1 MRHKHT
7 RATRASH
14 CFRRCHHCQHYHLLR
29 IAIWI
34 VLSGCEL
41 WVKEWHGFKIEN
53 YSLFHGK
60 SSPSS
65 TLRSFCSTFSIYS
78 LCVAMWARHCCL
90 ELYWS
95 TRASITQ
102 RVIVKSV
109 ELLWFCENRMFIV
122 MAHKSWLT
130 LAYTQAF
137 ESVRKCGENIS
148 EGIQTM
154 PNKCVM
160 CHVITRSAVCMRTPC
175 KIFAQ
180 IFCTIFKSCVCVGLI
195 SWIWIALTR
204 AQAYKVMPRTNFC
217 WQ

>member
-53 YSLFHGK
+53 YSLFHRK
-60 SSPSS
+60 SSSSS

-109 ELLWFCENRMFIV
+109 ELLWFCENRMI
-122 MAHKSWLT
+122 AQELT
-130 LAYTQAF
+130 HARVHT
-137 ESVRKCGENIS
+137 S
-148 EGIQTM
+148 
-154 PNKCVM
+154 
-160 CHVITRSAVCMRTPC
+160 
-175 KIFAQ
+175 
-180 IFCTIFKSCVCVGLI
+180 
-195 SWIWIALTR
+195 IWIGAKMWR
-204 AQAYKVMPRTNFC
+204 KYFGRHSNYAK
-217 WQ
+217 